1 MTKLSIPLL
10 SIFLLFLFQ
19 SCEKEV
25 IEATPTSQAVA
36 APSLSKISVENNV
49 LVFETIESYLAFVD
63 HEDYTMTDKVI
74 EHAKTLPF
82 EAYGQQQKK
91 AMDFESD
98 FIEAILNKDRIVKIG
113 KWFIKINPTTEKVYA
128 LSDEFQ
134 SQYATLVADKPVHKN
149 IHPFSTDED
158 VIALLQDEAN
168 INAKGLFC
176 GESGAAN
183 HPFDETRYMGY
194 VPAGSFPAE
203 RYVFPCKITYLK
215 LGIYYTL
222 KAYMKVELESTSPY
236 GAPEA
241 GATITSTTFPDRSIR
256 IFSQRRYKIRC
267 GTEHGWYS
275 KVTPVTDN
283 KVTYKSYQGS
293 KRLHKYQMRI
303 GFEAAYPGSG
313 GYTNI
318 WNYLLWS
325 PYQRE
330 IKHGY

>member
-1 MTKLSIPLL
+1 MAKLSIPLL

-25 IEATPTSQAVA
+25 IEAAATSQATPTTA
-36 APSLSKISVENNV
+36 SLSKITVQNNV
-49 LVFETIESYLAFVD
+49 LAFETIHDYLAFVD
-63 HEDYTMTDKVI
+63 HEDYSMTDKVV

-82 EAYGQQQKK
+82 ESYGQQQKK
-91 AMDFESD
+91 EMDFESD

-113 KWFIKINPTTEKVYA
+113 KWFIKINPKTEQVYA
-128 LSDEFQ
+128 LSDAFKEHY
-134 SQYATLVADKPVHKN
+134 SILVSNKPAHKH
-149 IHPFSTDED
+149 IHQFSTDDD

-183 HPFDETRYMGY
+183 HPFDQTRYLAF
-194 VPAGSFPAE
+194 VPADSYPAS
-203 RYVFPCKITYLK
+203 RYEFPCKITYLK

-222 KAYMKVELESTSPY
+222 KAYMKVEKETRSPH
-236 GAPEA
+236 GAN
-241 GATITSTTFPDRSIR
+241 ATISTHAYPNLPIR
-256 IFSQRRYKIRC
+256 IFSQRRYKVRC
-267 GTEHGWYS
+267 GTEHGWYT

-293 KRLHKYQMRI
+293 KRLHKYQLRI

-313 GYTNI
+313 GYTNV
-318 WNYLLWS
+318 WNYLLWY